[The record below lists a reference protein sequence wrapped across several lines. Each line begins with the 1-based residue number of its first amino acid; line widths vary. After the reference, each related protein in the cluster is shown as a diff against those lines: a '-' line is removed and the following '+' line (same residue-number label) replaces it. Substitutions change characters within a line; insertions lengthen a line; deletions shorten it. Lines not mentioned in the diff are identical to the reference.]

1 MSSSSSSH
9 SSASSSARLTRIW
22 IQKSVPPIPSRECDE
37 DASQRN
43 GYSRNVDPPDPYAIE
58 ERPRSPTSAY
68 SQGSPVEMTCSPMS
82 THSTDSFEGDIRHPD
97 LIAEEDNSTITFAS
111 PSSPDLYFS
120 SSSPCAYFSSTDAP
134 RTQGPSPSPLYIPP
148 SDFLDRALLTP
159 ISEQTEIE
167 SDMEIDMDTL
177 DLKGADVDLDLDKDV
192 DLRDDCNSLAPP
204 PSLSDSSTVSTVGTE
219 VSYGRMVNKEPSC
232 GSLSTASRE
241 ASCVST
247 PATEASCGSL
257 SREMYR
263 SPKVLRRV
271 DKKWY
276 RPREL
281 GLPGLEERDLL
292 DSDYS
297 DEEEYY

>member
-1 MSSSSSSH
+1 
-9 SSASSSARLTRIW
+9 
-22 IQKSVPPIPSRECDE
+22 VPPIPSRECDK

-43 GYSRNVDPPDPYAIE
+43 GYSRNVDPPDPYAIA

-68 SQGSPVEMTCSPMS
+68 SQDSPVQTMCSPMS
-82 THSTDSFEGDIRHPD
+82 THSNDSFEGDIRHPS
-97 LIAEEDNSTITFAS
+97 LIAEEENSTITFAS

-120 SSSPCAYFSSTDAP
+120 STDAP
-134 RTQGPSPSPLYIPP
+134 KIQGSSPSPLYIPP

-167 SDMEIDMDTL
+167 SDMEIDMNNL
-177 DLKGADVDLDLDKDV
+177 DIKGADADVDKDV
-192 DLRDDCNSLAPP
+192 DLEDDCNSLAPP

-257 SREMYR
+257 SRELYR

-271 DKKWY
+271 DRKWY

-281 GLPGLEERDLL
+281 GLPGLERDLL

-297 DEEEYY
+297 DEEEYC